1 VRRTTNGGSVDQQP
15 GVPVTGKFVVAQVSA
30 LGWLGLSALLSLPWV
45 RELATTI
52 TVVPAIL
59 VVGFVAYLP
68 GWLVAFLAVS
78 LLLDRQP
85 PLRRSH
91 PTIPVTVLVAARNE
105 ADRIQETISYIAGQD
120 YPGPGPAPL
129 PIATN
134 RLGLATPPGPGG
146 PAMKAFVYEKYGPPE
161 TLRLAEVDKPA
172 PDADHVLVKV
182 RAASVNAADWHVLRG
197 KPLFSRAT
205 LGLLRP
211 KRQVLG
217 VDIAGQVE
225 AVGSGVTRFQPGDE
239 VYANLLDHGYGGFAE
254 YVSAPVDVMS
264 LKPPSLSF
272 EEAAAVP
279 MAAATALQGLRRHGE
294 LQPGQRVL
302 INGASGGVGTFA
314 VQLAKAYGAE
324 VTAVT
329 STRNLELV
337 GSLGADHVLDY
348 TTTDALGGGQRYDL
362 ILDTV
367 GNRSVPDL
375 KGGLAQGGK
384 AAVTGFTSVAKLLA
398 VSLRGGK
405 DIAQVQAHVTTRDL
419 ELLSELIEAG
429 KVRPQIDRRYRFT
442 EIPAAIAYLE
452 QGRARAKVVAE
463 VG

>member
-1 VRRTTNGGSVDQQP
+1 
-15 GVPVTGKFVVAQVSA
+15 
-30 LGWLGLSALLSLPWV
+30 
-45 RELATTI
+45 
-52 TVVPAIL
+52 
-59 VVGFVAYLP
+59 
-68 GWLVAFLAVS
+68 
-78 LLLDRQP
+78 
-85 PLRRSH
+85 
-91 PTIPVTVLVAARNE
+91 
-105 ADRIQETISYIAGQD
+105 
-120 YPGPGPAPL
+120 
-129 PIATN
+129 
-134 RLGLATPPGPGG
+134 
-146 PAMKAFVYEKYGPPE
+146 MKAFVYEKYGPPE

-225 AVGSGVTRFQPGDE
+225 AVGSGVTRFRPGDE

-337 GSLGADHVLDY
+337 RSLGADHILDY

-362 ILDTV
+362 VLDTV

-375 KGGLAQGGK
+375 RRALAQGGK

>member
-1 VRRTTNGGSVDQQP
+1 
-15 GVPVTGKFVVAQVSA
+15 
-30 LGWLGLSALLSLPWV
+30 
-45 RELATTI
+45 
-52 TVVPAIL
+52 
-59 VVGFVAYLP
+59 
-68 GWLVAFLAVS
+68 
-78 LLLDRQP
+78 
-85 PLRRSH
+85 
-91 PTIPVTVLVAARNE
+91 
-105 ADRIQETISYIAGQD
+105 
-120 YPGPGPAPL
+120 
-129 PIATN
+129 
-134 RLGLATPPGPGG
+134 
-146 PAMKAFVYEKYGPPE
+146 MKAFVYEKYGPPE

-172 PDADHVLVKV
+172 PDADAVLVKV

-211 KRQVLG
+211 KHQILG

-225 AVGSGVTRFQPGDE
+225 AVGSGITRFQPGDE
-239 VYANLLDHGYGGFAE
+239 VYANLLDHGYAE
-254 YVSAPVDVMS
+254 YVSVPVEVMS
-264 LKPPSLSF
+264 LKPASLSF

-329 STRNLELV
+329 STRNLDLV

-348 TTTDALGGGQRYDL
+348 TRTDALDGGQRYDL

-375 KGGLAQGGK
+375 RRALAQGGK
-384 AAVTGFTSVAKLLA
+384 ASVTGFTSVAKLLA

-405 DIAQVQAHVTTRDL
+405 DIAQVQAHVTTEDL

-452 QGRARAKVVAE
+452 QGRAGAKVVAE